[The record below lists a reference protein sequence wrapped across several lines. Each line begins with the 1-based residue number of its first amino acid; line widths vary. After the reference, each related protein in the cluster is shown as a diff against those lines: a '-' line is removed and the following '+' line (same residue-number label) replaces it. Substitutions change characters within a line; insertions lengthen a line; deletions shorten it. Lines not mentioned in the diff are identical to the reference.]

1 MAVDNPN
8 VVDGVAIDKDRNA
21 LCLLLTDHLA
31 WEGKDA
37 LDEYEHLKLLQEKLN
52 AYISFLESGQYK
64 ESYPNEEFS
73 MAVIEIH
80 FQYSVTDN
88 CEKFLNTVQ
97 NQVGQYEIKIEALI
111 G

>member
-73 MAVIEIH
+73 RSQ
-80 FQYSVTDN
+80 FS
-88 CEKFLNTVQ
+88 
-97 NQVGQYEIKIEALI
+97 
-111 G
+111 